1 MANEQLAIPAER
13 AIPATTSNV
22 RGMAAVLIG
31 ATALGFSAIFVRWAE
46 AGGATPITVGFY
58 RMLFALPGAFL
69 LAWRSGG
76 LGAPVGRRWGFL
88 AGVAFF
94 LDLGSWH
101 FAMNY
106 TTVANATFILCG
118 LSPVWVALFSVL
130 VLGRRYRWLGWLG
143 QVVGLGG
150 ALILALA
157 RGARGGSGAG
167 EVIAIA
173 GSFCYAAFTLTL
185 ARSRQTLT
193 APQALFWMV
202 AGCLAG
208 FLIAGLVTAQP
219 FAGYDQR
226 AWISLLAL
234 SLVVQLF
241 GWWLNS
247 WGLGHVDAAAGALA
261 LQAQQ
266 VATLFLAAWL
276 LAEPIRALGLTG
288 GALLVTGIVLVTF
301 GSASPS
307 ER

>member
-1 MANEQLAIPAER
+1 
-13 AIPATTSNV
+13 
-22 RGMAAVLIG
+22 MAAVLVG
-31 ATALGFSAIFVRWAE
+31 ATALGFSAIFVKWAE
-46 AGGATPITVGFY
+46 AGGATAITVGFY
-58 RMLFALPGAFL
+58 RMLFALPGAFA

-76 LGAPVGRRWGFL
+76 LGPRAGRRWGLL

-94 LDLGSWH
+94 FDLGLWH
-101 FAMNY
+101 EAMNY

-118 LSPVWVALFSVL
+118 LSPIWVAVFSVL

-167 EVIAIA
+167 EVIAVA
-173 GSFCYAAFTLTL
+173 GSFCYAAFTLAL
-185 ARSRQTLT
+185 ARGRQTLN

-208 FLIAGLVTAQP
+208 FLIAGVVTRQS
-219 FAGYDQR
+219 FLGYDPR
-226 AWISLLAL
+226 AWASLVAL

-276 LAEPIRALGLTG
+276 LAEPLRALGLTG
-288 GALLVTGIVLVTF
+288 GLLLVAGIVLVNL
-301 GSASPS
+301 GSPS
-307 ER
+307 VPVRRSTTAPPR

>member
-1 MANEQLAIPAER
+1 
-13 AIPATTSNV
+13 
-22 RGMAAVLIG
+22 MAAVLTG
-31 ATALGFSAIFVRWAE
+31 ATALGFSAIFVKWAE

-58 RMLFALPGAFL
+58 RMLFALPGALF

-76 LGAPVGRRWGFL
+76 WGPRAGRRWGL
-88 AGVAFF
+88 AAGIAFF

-101 FAMNY
+101 EAMNY

-118 LSPVWVALFSVL
+118 LSPIWVALFSVL
-130 VLGRRYRWLGWLG
+130 VLRRRYRWLGWLG
-143 QVVGLGG
+143 QAAGLAG

-167 EVIAIA
+167 ELIAIG

-193 APQALFWMV
+193 APQALLWMIV
-202 AGCLAG
+202 GCLAG
-208 FLIAGLVTAQP
+208 FLIAGLIARQP
-219 FAGYDQR
+219 FFGYDPR
-226 AWISLLAL
+226 AWGSLVALA
-234 SLVVQLF
+234 LVVQLF

-276 LAEPIRALGLTG
+276 LAEPLRVLGLTG
-288 GALLVTGIVLVTF
+288 GALLVGGIVLVAFGSASSPVLVTF
-301 GSASPS
+301 GLPK
-307 ER
+307 R